1 MKRLFVAIG
10 ILALAYSSYADRYV
24 ARHEDIKS
32 FLKTTT
38 YVVLDDNPMSDYNM
52 KIKPAIENSWK
63 ITPYEFISSTQFE
76 EMRSDINKSFLVK
89 LQVKFSADKLEA
101 TYNFLCV
108 VLGAAVKR
116 HTDLPDIC
124 SVPLGY
130 ASVPEDSYT
139 YKLESLIR
147 FAQNHIRMLDEN
159 PQLIKSNIFDYYN
172 KNRKE
177 TKTKELWLLEQDI
190 EPNIRSQSEVRKL
203 YPHPFK
209 IVTKDDLE
217 KAIAE
222 KNENIVYLH
231 KVGPEGTRLQAR
243 CYKILI
249 GAGDDQFYYFNYHM
263 INRNKKRGDG
273 FLPKDFKKI
282 K

>member
-1 MKRLFVAIG
+1 M
-10 ILALAYSSYADRYV
+10 
-24 ARHEDIKS
+24 
-32 FLKTTT
+32 
-38 YVVLDDNPMSDYNM
+38 
-52 KIKPAIENSWK
+52 
-63 ITPYEFISSTQFE
+63 
-76 EMRSDINKSFLVK
+76 
-89 LQVKFSADKLEA
+89 
-101 TYNFLCV
+101 
-108 VLGAAVKR
+108 
-116 HTDLPDIC
+116 
-124 SVPLGY
+124 
-130 ASVPEDSYT
+130 
-139 YKLESLIR
+139 
-147 FAQNHIRMLDEN
+147 
-159 PQLIKSNIFDYYN
+159 
-172 KNRKE
+172 
-177 TKTKELWLLEQDI
+177 
-190 EPNIRSQSEVRKL
+190 RKL